1 MAAASA
7 VVVAAEA
14 VAAEAVV
21 GEVNLARISETILA
35 ASWNCSSCL
44 DFHHQKSYDAA

>member
-1 MAAASA
+1 MAASA
-7 VVVAAEA
+7 VVA
-14 VAAEAVV
+14 AAEAVV